1 MTANNSPKNLV
12 GEVKFGSIVSHSSV
26 FHFLNRA
33 ADLKPDLLSKNSTL
47 IVRLRLGAGVC

>member
-12 GEVKFGSIVSHSSV
+12 GEVKFGSLVSHSSV